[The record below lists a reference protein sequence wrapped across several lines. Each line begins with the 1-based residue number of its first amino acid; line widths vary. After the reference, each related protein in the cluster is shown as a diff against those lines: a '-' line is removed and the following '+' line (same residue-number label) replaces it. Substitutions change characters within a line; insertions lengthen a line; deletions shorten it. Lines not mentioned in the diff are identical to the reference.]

1 MKICSLIL
9 LLFSAAGYLPIRAKN
24 LDEATLR
31 ADAQKVFKDNV
42 SPFVKK
48 YCTRCH
54 GSRAKAGINLQSALK
69 NPVGS
74 SASLHWKKAIANVE
88 VRDMP
93 PEDSSKIPS
102 NEERL
107 QFIKGV
113 KKIKYLAP
121 RDPGP
126 FVIRRLTKTEYAK
139 ESIGLYRIA
148 K

>member
-9 LLFSAAGYLPIRAKN
+9 LLISAAGYHPIRAKN
-24 LDEATLR
+24 LDEAALR
-31 ADAQKVFKDNV
+31 ADAQRDFKDNV
-42 SPFVKK
+42 GPFVKK

-74 SASLHWKKAIANVE
+74 SAALHWKKAIANVE
-88 VRDMP
+88 VHDMP
-93 PEDSSKIPS
+93 PDDSSKIPS

-121 RDPGP
+121 RDPCLLYTSP
-126 FVIRRLTKTEYAK
+126 SPRD
-139 ESIGLYRIA
+139 GLLSRMPSSA
-148 K
+148 